1 MLKGGRDDASH
12 VHPSCSSPLILGL
25 AVLAGCSGSDGDET
39 AFTPV
44 AGSDT
49 AYCDAYRAWQV
60 HELDGGEGN
69 EQPNPA
75 ALRKYW
81 NEYLI
86 FEETLLHEAPP
97 EIRDA
102 GRGQGERDPNPHD
115 PAAREVRLRREAD
128 AA

>member
-1 MLKGGRDDASH
+1 MSFNPMRMSMQRSH
-12 VHPSCSSPLILGL
+12 STQRPRFGAAMVLLILGL
-25 AVLAGCSGSDGDET
+25 AMLAGCGGSDGDES

-69 EQPNPA
+69 DQPNPA

-81 NEYLI
+81 NEYL
-86 FEETLLHEAPP
+86 
-97 EIRDA
+97 D
-102 GRGQGERDPNPHD
+102 
-115 PAAREVRLRREAD
+115 LRRDLAPRGAGGD
-128 AA
+128 PRSRSSSK